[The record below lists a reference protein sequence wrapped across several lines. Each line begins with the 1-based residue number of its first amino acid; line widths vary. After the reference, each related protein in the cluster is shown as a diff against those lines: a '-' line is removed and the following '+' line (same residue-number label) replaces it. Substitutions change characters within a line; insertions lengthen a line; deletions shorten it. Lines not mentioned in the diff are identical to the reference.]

1 MRLERLCQRYGW
13 TACISGRLENTD
25 VKSLSQQN
33 FCLGHVKCAT
43 LFQLGKAV
51 GIRFGKA
58 PQVNQ

>member
-1 MRLERLCQRYGW
+1 MRLERLCQRYVS
-13 TACISGRLENTD
+13 TAYFSGGLEKTD

-33 FCLGHVKCAT
+33 FCPGHVECAT